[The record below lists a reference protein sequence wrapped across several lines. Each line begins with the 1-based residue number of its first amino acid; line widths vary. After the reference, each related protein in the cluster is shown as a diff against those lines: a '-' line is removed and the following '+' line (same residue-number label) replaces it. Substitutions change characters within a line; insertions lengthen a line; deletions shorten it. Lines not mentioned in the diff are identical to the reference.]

1 MSNKQQTAVETIIK
15 YCEEKLRTDV
25 NSHRG
30 AYTNVINFC
39 KTQAKAIEKEQI
51 ENAWCDGNDCIS
63 FNAKINAEQYYNET
77 YRGDTIQK

>member
-1 MSNKQQTAVETIIK
+1 MSNKKQTAVQTIIK

-39 KTQAKAIEKEQI
+39 KTQAKAIEKKQNQNLKAEI
-51 ENAWCDGNDCIS
+51 EKLRERLSN
-63 FNAKINAEQYYNET
+63 YYADEYHKAN
-77 YRGDTIQK
+77 